1 MGFFDNDIYNSS
13 AKFSD
18 FFSGKGKDKKKEKNP
33 SDFFNYAGLS
43 DDFYDLCNRAR
54 YGDSDAQIELEAMT
68 GEDWE
73 DLL

>member
-1 MGFFDNDIYNSS
+1 MGFFDNDIYNSN

-18 FFSGKGKDKKKEKNP
+18 FFSGKDKKKDKKS
-33 SDFFNYAGLS
+33 SDPFSFSGLS
-43 DDFYDLCNRAR
+43 DDFYDLCERAR
-54 YGDSDAQIELEAMT
+54 YGDVDAKIELEMMT